1 MKFFRPT
8 ETTQFHIDHS
18 WFEKNGQDI
27 NVLIYQCLTS
37 EQQERLPDLSLN
49 ETFDFVDDGTGEVFK
64 VTRAMQMIR
73 AERATDPTFIG
84 ERTPVAEAVFRMFLL
99 NNNQPLTATD
109 LATRIN
115 RKPSEI
121 LNQLSGRVVYRGIR
135 PILN

>member
-27 NVLIYQCLTS
+27 NVLIYQCLLP
-37 EQQERLPDLSLN
+37 EQQERLADLQLN
-49 ETFDFVDDGTGEVFK
+49 EAFDFVAEDTGEVFK
-64 VTRAMQMIR
+64 VTRAMQVIR
-73 AERATDPTFIG
+73 AERSTDPTFIG
-84 ERTPVAEAVFRMFLL
+84 ERTPVAEAVFRIFLL

-109 LATRIN
+109 LAARIN
-115 RKPSEI
+115 RKPSEV
-121 LNQLSGRVVYRGIR
+121 LNQLGGRVVYRGIR